1 MCEIRKIDSSDAAV
15 NRIARSW
22 LCLLSRRN
30 CQSQGKFGVEEMLDR
45 GSEEEVAE
53 RRSTRLGR

>member
-1 MCEIRKIDSSDAAV
+1 VCEIRKIDSSDAAV

-45 GSEEEVAE
+45 GSEEG
-53 RRSTRLGR
+53 GRT